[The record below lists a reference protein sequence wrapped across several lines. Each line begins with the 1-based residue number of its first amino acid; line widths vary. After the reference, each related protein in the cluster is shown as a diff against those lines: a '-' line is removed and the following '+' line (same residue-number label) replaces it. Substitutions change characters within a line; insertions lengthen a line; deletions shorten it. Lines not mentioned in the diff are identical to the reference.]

1 MLRFCFEPIAP
12 IAGTSADPFSQ
23 ALSFTLAE
31 QFEKMDV
38 FEGFDTELWKFFT
51 KELYVWEKA
60 DIEKVMG
67 IKSVVSSDFTEN
79 SAKEL
84 R

>member
-12 IAGTSADPFSQ
+12 IAGTPADPFSQ

-31 QFEKMDV
+31 QFGKMEA
-38 FEGFDTELWKFFT
+38 FGGFDTELWEHFT

-60 DIEKVMG
+60 DIDKVMG
-67 IKSVVSSDFTEN
+67 IKSVVRSDFTEN
-79 SAKEL
+79 CAERL

>member
-12 IAGTSADPFSQ
+12 IAGTPADPFSQ
-23 ALSFTLAE
+23 SLSFTLAE
-31 QFEKMDV
+31 QFGKMDV

-67 IKSVVSSDFTEN
+67 IKSVVSSDFAEN
-79 SAKEL
+79 CAKEL
-84 R
+84 C